1 MILASVHHPF
11 LPLHVFAIYSVG
23 NRMPPVK
30 CVLSVTS
37 KRFFESWWCH
47 INYSTALRRWGCLSN
62 KLLDRPK
69 VQHFLCTRWNDYLLS
84 FHAQQ
89 PWKARTSSLSRIHDH
104 IQLNTPH
111 SVGLLWTSDQSDAET
126 STWQHTTLTRD
137 ISMPP
142 AGFEPAFPAIEPP
155 HTQVLHRAATVIG
168 NQTITPSQN
177 PKLAITVIVIVCVQ
191 RLRVN
196 P

>member
-104 IQLNTPH
+104 IQLNTPQ

-137 ISMPP
+137 RYLCPRRDSN
-142 AGFEPAFPAIEPP
+142 P
-155 HTQVLHRAATVIG
+155 H
-168 NQTITPSQN
+168 SQQSSRRI
-177 PKLAITVIVIVCVQ
+177 PRSYTARPLWLAIK
-191 RLRVN
+191 RLRRLKIPN
-196 P
+196 SQLQSLL